1 MADLEVFIP
10 PTQQGG
16 ARDMGK
22 NRILT
27 VILAVLVLAGGGAA
41 GYFYWQF
48 TLEQKQRMVKEQELA
63 IARAEKEGMEQ
74 ELRQTKQA
82 KQQAEADLTKSKDQ
96 LSQTMDLLAQER
108 KAKEDLAQSVEDRQ
122 HEIDRLSKDM
132 EQLRQER
139 ETMVSQA
146 SQLKG
151 QQSSLQSQVTELEK
165 AKSDLE
171 SKVMEL
177 SQQPTVELDRVV
189 VGQGGEGAAATASG
203 EAAAM
208 PASASH
214 GQVLVV
220 NREYDFIVVNM
231 GKNQGLQIGQ
241 EFQVVRGEEVLGRV
255 KVEKVYDELSAAAI
269 LPQSKKDAI
278 REGDLVKAI

>member
-1 MADLEVFIP
+1 
-10 PTQQGG
+10 
-16 ARDMGK
+16 MGK

-27 VILAVLVLAGGGAA
+27 AALAVLVLVAGGAS

-48 TLEQKQRMVKEQELA
+48 SLEQKQRMAKEQEVA
-63 IARAEKEGMEQ
+63 IVRAEKEGVEQ
-74 ELRQTKQA
+74 ELRQAKQA
-82 KQQAEADLTKSKDQ
+82 KQQVELDLAKNKEQ
-96 LSQTMDLLAQER
+96 LTQAMVLLAQEQQ
-108 KAKEDLAQSVEDRQ
+108 AKEELAQAVEDRQ
-122 HEIDRLSKDM
+122 REITRLSKDM

-139 ETMVSQA
+139 ESLVAQA

-151 QQSSLQSQVTELEK
+151 QQSTLRSQVSELET

-189 VGQGGEGAAATASG
+189 VGSG
-203 EAAAM
+203 EDGIGDVTSM
-208 PASASH
+208 PASVSH

-241 EFQVVRGEEVLGRV
+241 EFQIMRGDEVLGRV